1 MLCQPMLQVTPVP
14 IDTYDDHRMAMA
26 FALMACG
33 KDPITIIDPGCT
45 RKTFPTYF
53 KVLESVVTH

>member
-1 MLCQPMLQVTPVP
+1 MKSAA

-26 FALMACG
+26 FALAACG
-33 KDPITIIDPGCT
+33 DAEVRINDPGCT

-53 KVLESVVTH
+53 KVLDSVMNH

>member
-1 MLCQPMLQVTPVP
+1 MQVKSGVA

-26 FALMACG
+26 FSLVAAG
-33 KDPITIIDPGCT
+33 GIPVTINDPGCT

-53 KVLESVVTH
+53 KVLESVSKH